1 MGRLARICNDNDVVN
16 LIGRIICK
24 NRTVLH
30 LYVEHETDH
39 PDLIEPTK
47 QSTVVEAFELCLV
60 VGKGVSDSSV
70 GKEVGEDS
78 FDSDTDYEAS
88 SRDSENN
95 AELSDYEGTNAE
107 DEDLYTTYER

>member
-1 MGRLARICNDNDVVN
+1 MIMMSVN
-16 LIGRIICK
+16 LIRRIICK